1 MKGTHV
7 EQASRRPAGK
17 SDFSEN
23 VRMIRKKQRNF
34 WMDEIDEIDNP
45 FVDSIRFDSIR
56 CNKRGKLASIL

>member
-1 MKGTHV
+1 MW
-7 EQASRRPAGK
+7 SRRPAGK

-45 FVDSIRFDSIR
+45 FVDSFDS
-56 CNKRGKLASIL
+56 LQ